1 MNFLQQWRRPRKG
14 RPKRVRRTGG
24 GRRGNAGGSN
34 EPSVASIRGAFAEK
48 YDVGVSTHVRRRGHT
63 DVPFE

>member
-1 MNFLQQWRRPRKG
+1 MIFLQQWRRPRKG

-24 GRRGNAGGSN
+24 GRWGNAGGS
-34 EPSVASIRGAFAEK
+34 SVASIRGAFAEK